1 MIFILI
7 LYVPLSILLILFQT
21 FEEIRDENLIK
32 VTFVKETVT
41 LTSCKD

>member
-7 LYVPLSILLILFQT
+7 LYVTLSVLLILFQT

-32 VTFVKETVT
+32 VTFVKETF
-41 LTSCKD
+41 